1 MIYYPLPLYK
11 QEAFKSISKKVGNL
25 YNSEMLCKSVISL
38 PMHPNLTEIE
48 QEYITDNIKSF
59 FK

>member
-1 MIYYPLPLYK
+1 MIYYPLPLNK

-25 YNSEMLCKSVISL
+25 NNSEMLCKSVISL

-48 QEYITDNIKSF
+48 QDFISEKDKR
-59 FK
+59 